1 MRAPGD
7 CESHLATVG
16 SEGAHAMIDFP
27 DQVSRRAVLITLLAG
42 AALLPSGKVAYAAG
56 LLPGVGIGSGGFGT
70 LLNHASD
77 SALDKLG
84 VPGAFYGDT
93 SVRIAAPTMGAGRA
107 GGGFGDLLAG
117 VVSAGSKLG
126 LTNGLIHKI
135 NQAAGFAALQAKPVF
150 HTAISHLSL
159 SDAPG
164 IVSKSDG
171 ATHYLQTSS
180 GTGLHHKLRPMIDDA
195 LGQVGVFKLLESN
208 QELAAIVAVGRDRL
222 GASVT
227 EQALNGIFKYI
238 ASEERRLRAN
248 PIGSAES
255 ILKGMF

>member
-1 MRAPGD
+1 V
-7 CESHLATVG
+7 T
-16 SEGAHAMIDFP
+16 DFP
-27 DQVSRRAVLITLLAG
+27 DQVSRRAVLIALLAG
-42 AALLPSGKVAYAAG
+42 AASLPFGQAAHAAG
-56 LLPGVGIGSGGFGT
+56 LLSGAGIGSGGFRGSGGFGT

-77 SALDKLG
+77 SALNKLG

-93 SVRIAAPTMGAGRA
+93 SVRIAAPMMGASGFA
-107 GGGFGDLLAG
+107 GGIGGLLAG
-117 VVSAGSKLG
+117 AMAAGSKLG
-126 LTNGLIHKI
+126 LTDGLIHKI
-135 NQAAGFAALQAKPVF
+135 NQAAGSAALQAKPVF

-164 IVSKSDG
+164 IISKGDG

-180 GTGLHHKLRPMIDDA
+180 GTELHHKLRPMIDGA
-195 LGQVGVFKLLESN
+195 LGQVGAFKLLESN
-208 QELAAIVAVGRDRL
+208 QELAAIVGVGRDRL

-248 PIGSAES
+248 PIGPAES